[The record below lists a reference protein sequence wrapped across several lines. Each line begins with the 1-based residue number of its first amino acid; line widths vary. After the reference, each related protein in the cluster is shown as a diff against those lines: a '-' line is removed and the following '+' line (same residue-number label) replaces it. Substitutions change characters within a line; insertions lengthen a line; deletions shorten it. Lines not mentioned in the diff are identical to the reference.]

1 MNNYL
6 IEIEETLSKSVSI
19 KAESKEDALRI
30 AEELYQQEKIILYDT
45 NYIDTDFK
53 YIMID
58 NENDYDFTEEDIK

>member
-19 KAESKEDALRI
+19 KAKSKEEALQI
-30 AEELYQQEKIILYDT
+30 ADMLYDNEKIVLDDT
-45 NYIDTDFK
+45 NFVDHEIK

-58 NENDYDFTEEDIK
+58 NENDYDYTEEDI

>member
-19 KAESKEDALRI
+19 RAKSKEEALKI
-30 AEELYQQEKIILYDT
+30 ADILYDNEEIVLDDT
-45 NYIDTDFK
+45 NFVDHEIK

-58 NENDYDFTEEDIK
+58 NENDYDYTEEDI